1 MAPVHQLSTA
11 LGIET
16 CVASVRG
23 SRDLAP
29 TGMRVSMLLCRHESD
44 TCGGQGVLG
53 HPTARE
59 ERRPCQSCGTGW
71 MESGIY
77 TPRSP
82 HRPDVLCPPEPLSGA
97 TALPLNLSSIPG
109 PISLGLC
116 SIGAERTGRSPQSTC
131 RAPRLRAPL
140 PRHPAV
146 PLTSCT
152 PGTRHPVSGW
162 LEEAEALRICP

>member
-29 TGMRVSMLLCRHESD
+29 TGMRVSVLLCRHESD

-71 MESGIY
+71 MESGTY

-109 PISLGLC
+109 PHILGPLFYRGRKDRQE
-116 SIGAERTGRSPQSTC
+116 SAEHLPGSPPSCPVAQAS
-131 RAPRLRAPL
+131 RRPPDLLHPRDAPPSFRMA
-140 PRHPAV
+140 
-146 PLTSCT
+146 
-152 PGTRHPVSGW
+152 GGG
-162 LEEAEALRICP
+162 